1 LGTRLAA
8 KVWNGLA
15 ISNAC
20 GHPNIKAHDNKY
32 RFQYVMTQ
40 ARWRGKIR
48 SLRRKSIAAGIS
60 FVPSAAA
67 RRYNGGHAMSLLN
80 EIEPLKQS
88 ALAELKTAADLAA
101 LDHAKGAW
109 IGPHGKFTALMKQ
122 LGSLP
127 KEEKPAAGKRI
138 NAAKAELE
146 AALAARREE
155 LELKA
160 ALPKEPTD
168 FTMPGRRRALGRLHP
183 LTQISEDIV
192 RAFRKIGFAVADGP
206 EVEDDWH
213 CFDALNTPADHP
225 ARDTHDTFYLVGQAS
240 SLPPGLPAP
249 DSSRAGSPP
258 AAGRMPA
265 PLLLRTH
272 TSSVQI
278 RVMKS
283 QPPPIR
289 IIAPGRVYR
298 RDNAD
303 ATHNPTFHQIEGLYV
318 DKGVTVGDL
327 KGTVEFVFKEL
338 MGPDVKLRF
347 RPHYFSYTEPSLEID
362 FTNSL
367 VKKLGKDWLE
377 IAGCGMVHPQVFENV
392 GYDPE
397 VWTGWAFGFGI
408 ERIAMIR
415 YGIDDIRLF
424 YENDVRFL
432 GQF

>member
-1 LGTRLAA
+1 M
-8 KVWNGLA
+8 
-15 ISNAC
+15 
-20 GHPNIKAHDNKY
+20 P
-32 RFQYVMTQ
+32 
-40 ARWRGKIR
+40 
-48 SLRRKSIAAGIS
+48 SL
-60 FVPSAAA
+60 FD
-67 RRYNGGHAMSLLN
+67 

-88 ALAELKTAADLAA
+88 ALAEMTNAADVAA
-101 LDHAKGAW
+101 LERAKGNW
-109 IGPHGKFTALMKQ
+109 IGTHGKFTALMKQ

-127 KEEKPAAGKRI
+127 KEDRPAAGKLI
-138 NAAKAELE
+138 NEAKVQLE
-146 AALAARREE
+146 AALAARRQE

-168 FTMPGRRRALGRLHP
+168 FTLPGRRRALGKLHP
-183 LTQISEDIV
+183 LTQVTDDIV
-192 RAFRKIGFAVADGP
+192 RSFRKIGFVVADGP
-206 EVEDDWH
+206 EVEDEYH

-225 ARDTHDTFYLVGQAS
+225 ARDSQDTFYVE
-240 SLPPGLPAP
+240 PARRLG
-249 DSSRAGSPP
+249 DSKGPRPTA
-258 AAGRMPA
+258 
-265 PLLLRTH
+265 LLRTH
-272 TSSVQI
+272 TSTVQI

-283 QPPPIR
+283 RPPPIR

-338 MGPDVKLRF
+338 MGPEVALRF

-397 VWTGWAFGFGI
+397 VWSGWAFGFGI
-408 ERIAMIR
+408 ERIAMLR
-415 YGIDDIRLF
+415 YGINDIRLF
-424 YENDVRFL
+424 YENDARFL
-432 GQF
+432 NQF

>member
-1 LGTRLAA
+1 
-8 KVWNGLA
+8 
-15 ISNAC
+15 
-20 GHPNIKAHDNKY
+20 
-32 RFQYVMTQ
+32 
-40 ARWRGKIR
+40 
-48 SLRRKSIAAGIS
+48 
-60 FVPSAAA
+60 
-67 RRYNGGHAMSLLN
+67 MSLLN

-88 ALAELKTAADLAA
+88 ALAELKAAPDLAA
-101 LDHAKGAW
+101 LEQTKGAW
-109 IGPHGKFTALMKQ
+109 IGPNGKFTALMKQ
-122 LGSLP
+122 LGTLP
-127 KEEKPAAGKRI
+127 KEEKPAAGKLI
-138 NAAKAELE
+138 NAAKVELE
-146 AALAARREE
+146 AALGARREE

-168 FTMPGRRRALGRLHP
+168 FTLPGRRRAVGKLHP
-183 LTQISEDIV
+183 LTQVTDDIV
-192 RAFRKIGFAVADGP
+192 RAFRKIGFVVADGP
-206 EVEDDWH
+206 EIEDDFH

-225 ARDTHDTFYLVGQAS
+225 ARDSQDTFYVGNNAKPETQNTK
-240 SLPPGLPAP
+240 LP
-249 DSSRAGSPP
+249 
-258 AAGRMPA
+258 
-265 PLLLRTH
+265 LLRTH

-318 DKGVTVGDL
+318 DKNVTVSDL

-338 MGPDVKLRF
+338 MGSDVKLRF

-362 FTNSL
+362 FTNAL

-377 IAGCGMVHPQVFENV
+377 IAGCGMVHPQVFANV

-408 ERIAMIR
+408 ERIAMLR
-415 YGIDDIRLF
+415 YGINDIRLF
-424 YENDVRFL
+424 YENDARFL
-432 GQF
+432 RQF